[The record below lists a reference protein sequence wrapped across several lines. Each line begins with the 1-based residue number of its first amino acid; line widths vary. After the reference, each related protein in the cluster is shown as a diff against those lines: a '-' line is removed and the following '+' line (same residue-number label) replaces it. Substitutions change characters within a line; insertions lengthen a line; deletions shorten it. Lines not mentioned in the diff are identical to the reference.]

1 MKNENN
7 MTDTDRRG
15 YFRID
20 DVTLLHHKVIEGE
33 DSEDNGQS
41 DSLLLEKLT
50 LKARFDTISR
60 ELQPLQR
67 IISADSPNTAQYLSA
82 LEKKLDIL
90 AEYLIDTEMS
100 DIGVR
105 PQEVN
110 IGAGGVAFISS
121 SPLMSGALIE
131 LRIVLLPENIGIFTH
146 ARVVSCLPV
155 SENDTNA
162 YKVAVKF
169 EHMDDEVRDL
179 ICRHVLTV
187 ERASI
192 SNSQHAQ
199 QSVQDDP
206 E

>member
-1 MKNENN
+1 MKKENN
-7 MTDTDRRG
+7 MNDTERRE

-33 DSEDNGQS
+33 ENEDSGES

-60 ELQPLQR
+60 ELQPLLH
-67 IISADSPNTAQYLSA
+67 IISADSPNIAQYLSA

-90 AEYLIDTEMS
+90 AEYLIDSEMS
-100 DIGVR
+100 NIGVSPR
-105 PQEVN
+105 EVN
-110 IGAGGVAFISS
+110 IGAGGVAFFSS
-121 SPLMSGALIE
+121 SPVMTGALIE
-131 LRIVLLPENIGIFTH
+131 LRIVLLPENIGIFTL

-155 SENDTNA
+155 SENDTNY
-162 YKVAVKF
+162 YKIAVKF
-169 EHMDDEVRDL
+169 EYMNDEVRDL
-179 ICRHVLTV
+179 ICRHVLTA

-192 SNSQHAQ
+192 SNRQHAQ
-199 QSVQDDP
+199 ESVQDDI